1 MYYNKL
7 TTQSVQSLTPNI
19 LKSKVKN
26 PQPLHYENEG
36 WILSPIQEP
45 TIHDNTYI
53 LSNTKRIVLIDN
65 LPHYEYD
72 YETEEEREAR
82 LNQIKQQTFHNDA
95 MQLHRKLIEKY
106 TTFVD
111 AYQQTIHEVKEINPD
126 IPTNIDY
133 PSLIN
138 ALMILDGEIWIKKSF
153 ALQMLWN
160 DVVVA
165 SRKTPSEAFELLPM
179 MEYRR
184 LNPPAIEEPIEDDII
199 G

>member
-7 TTQSVQSLTPNI
+7 TNKTTQTLKQSI
-19 LKSKVKN
+19 LNSKVKN
-26 PQPLHYENEG
+26 PQPHHYEEEG
-36 WILSPIQEP
+36 WILTPIQEP
-45 TIHDNTYI
+45 IHPEGQYTIDGTQ
-53 LSNTKRIVLIDN
+53 RIVLVDN

-72 YETEEEREAR
+72 YETEVEREIR
-82 LNQIKQQTFHNDA
+82 LNQIKQQEFHNDA
-95 MQLHRKLIEKY
+95 MQLDSKLIEKY
-106 TTFVD
+106 TTFVY
-111 AYQQTIHEVKEINPD
+111 AYQQTIQEVKEINPD

-138 ALMILDGEIWIKKSF
+138 ALMILEGEIWLKKSF

-165 SRKTPSEAFELLPM
+165 SRKTPAEAFELLPM

-184 LNPPAIEEPIEDDII
+184 LNPPVIEEPVEDDII